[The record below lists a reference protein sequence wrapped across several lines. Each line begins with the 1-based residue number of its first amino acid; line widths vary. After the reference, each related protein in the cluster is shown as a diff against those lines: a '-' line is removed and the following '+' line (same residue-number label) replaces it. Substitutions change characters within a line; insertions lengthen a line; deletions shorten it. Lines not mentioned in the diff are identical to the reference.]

1 MAQRIQPVLLIE
13 NLDNPDPGQASKRAG
28 EFLALGWASDA
39 TIVEPAQADGTPGRL
54 LIALSPDLS
63 AFNTASEQH

>member
-13 NLDNPDPGQASKRAG
+13 DLDSPDPGQASKRAG
-28 EFLALGWASDA
+28 EFHALGWASVA

-54 LIALSPDLS
+54 VIALNPNLS
-63 AFNTASEQH
+63 AFNTTSEQH